1 MKCCVRLAVLSAAL
15 LAAAHQLHLYAV
27 DAQLQETDRQEE
39 YFARGHVWPPKLTD
53 YTPSTDGWRRTWE
66 RRFRQIEQM
75 EDTGNDRYN
84 GWMSSVH
91 SAFLC
96 PNFTESGWGL
106 TRAPQDVVDRLASRL
121 QQGLISD
128 NPREERGDH
137 GVDGA
142 NMPLFVDAMK
152 MAWDILEE
160 LKPMHEAWAGVELT
174 GHSAYG
180 LRVYRNSSNLGMHLD
195 RSATHI
201 ISSILH
207 IDHGE

>member
-91 SAFLC
+91 SAFL
-96 PNFTESGWGL
+96 
-106 TRAPQDVVDRLASRL
+106 
-121 QQGLISD
+121 
-128 NPREERGDH
+128 
-137 GVDGA
+137 
-142 NMPLFVDAMK
+142 
-152 MAWDILEE
+152 
-160 LKPMHEAWAGVELT
+160 
-174 GHSAYG
+174 
-180 LRVYRNSSNLGMHLD
+180 
-195 RSATHI
+195 
-201 ISSILH
+201 
-207 IDHGE
+207 